1 MKHSKTTQAIISRKP
16 YKVMFPLDKEGK
28 RKPMSAYF
36 AENVFSL
43 EKSAHLSESEK
54 ETLKKIQAG
63 EVAIDKALGTK
74 FANALLQ
81 WALAKDVTHFCHW
94 FQPLTGATAEK
105 HDSFI
110 SIDNGKPI
118 EELSAKQLFFG
129 EPDASSFPN
138 GGFRQTFEARGYT
151 SWDLSSPV
159 FIRESG
165 GGKILYIPTAFV
177 SFFGNALDVKTP
189 LLRSLNALNREM
201 TKFLNLVGLKDVKKV
216 HVNVGCEQEYFL
228 VDKAYYYNR
237 PDLVMTGRTLLGA
250 LPPRN
255 QQLEDHYF
263 GDIEERVLA
272 FMSDLEIELYKM
284 GIPAKTRHN
293 EVAPGQFEI
302 APIFSDANTAAD
314 QNHVLMTTLQSV
326 ARRHDFICLLHEK
339 PFVGVNGSGKHINW
353 SMGTDTGLNL
363 LEPSSKPNENF
374 TFLAVVAMV
383 LEAIFRHGET
393 LRVSIASHSNDH
405 RLGANEAPPSIMS
418 VFLGSTLT
426 RIIEEISTG
435 KESADVILSELN
447 LGASQIIS
455 IQQDNTDR
463 NRTSPFAF
471 TGNKFEFR
479 AVGSSASIGVPLCFL
494 NSAVADVV
502 AQTNL
507 MVEKDLSEGKTTQ
520 EALFNIIQKWYP
532 HARNVVFNGDGYS
545 QAWRDEAKA
554 RGLSNL
560 RTTPDVL
567 LAMQNAGY
575 TEHLSKL
582 GVLSTTE
589 ISTYFNVFTER
600 YNKHREIEFETLC
613 NIIDTNIIPSALQY
627 KSFLSDVILKQKEL
641 GGSLFL
647 EKALLKN
654 LSENLEDLFSKKEA
668 LHSTLETVKKLD
680 EQTFALKISNELLP
694 LSEEIATICNK
705 IECQIPSD
713 TWNLP
718 SYLELL
724 FLR

>member
-1 MKHSKTTQAIISRKP
+1 
-16 YKVMFPLDKEGK
+16 
-28 RKPMSAYF
+28 
-36 AENVFSL
+36 
-43 EKSAHLSESEK
+43 
-54 ETLKKIQAG
+54 
-63 EVAIDKALGTK
+63 
-74 FANALLQ
+74 
-81 WALAKDVTHFCHW
+81 
-94 FQPLTGATAEK
+94 
-105 HDSFI
+105 
-110 SIDNGKPI
+110 
-118 EELSAKQLFFG
+118 
-129 EPDASSFPN
+129 
-138 GGFRQTFEARGYT
+138 
-151 SWDLSSPV
+151 
-159 FIRESG
+159 
-165 GGKILYIPTAFV
+165 
-177 SFFGNALDVKTP
+177 
-189 LLRSLNALNREM
+189 M

-383 LEAIFRHGET
+383 VEAIFRHGET

-502 AQTNL
+502 AETNL
-507 MVEKDLSEGKTTQ
+507 MVEKDLSEGKTPQ
-520 EALFNIIQKWYP
+520 EALLNIIQKWYP

-613 NIIDTNIIPSALQY
+613 NIIDTNIIPSALKY
-627 KSFLSDVILKQKEL
+627 KSFLSDVVLKQKEL
-641 GGSLFL
+641 GGSVFL
-647 EKALLKN
+647 EKTILKN

-680 EQTFALKISNELLP
+680 EHTLALKISNELLP